1 MAEFRQKIR
10 KVIAPIAFLVAL
22 GVLASQ
28 TCRSEMA
35 EATVVV
41 EAAPGTAEVELE
53 LLRGKSTERL
63 GFFRGRPMGNPPV
76 VRWSVQADSGDYQLS
91 ITTHGP
97 AGTEHESRGI
107 RLEDRATITISLG
120 DR

>member
-1 MAEFRQKIR
+1 MSEARQKIR

-28 TCRSEMA
+28 TCQSEMA

-41 EAAPGTAEVELE
+41 EVAPGTTEVELE

-63 GFFRGRPMGNPPV
+63 GFFRGRPLGKPPV
-76 VRWSVQADSGDYQLS
+76 IRWPVQADSGDYQLS
-91 ITTHGP
+91 ITTHGS
-97 AGTEHESRGI
+97 AGTEHETRGI
-107 RLEDRATITISLG
+107 RLKDRATITISLN
-120 DR
+120 R